1 MDSTYCRVLD
11 RPSSSC
17 ELSALYCILI
27 TFLERTVLSSPCSS
41 TDYSTHAS
49 STASNLTHRHAAKKV
64 LWYHSRST
72 CSYCV
77 YGLRGQTA
85 HTVMNE
91 I

>member
-49 STASNLTHRHAAKKV
+49 STDSVEFDPQAARSEESTLVPQSKYLLV
-64 LWYHSRST
+64 LCVRATGPNRAHSD
-72 CSYCV
+72 
-77 YGLRGQTA
+77 
-85 HTVMNE
+85 E
-91 I
+91 